1 RFLYLIILGAAGKNP
16 FSRPLSY
23 SAFIPW
29 IGAASRI
36 GQTLPKTEAL
46 KCMPSRKTEECQIKE
61 STRTDEDK
69 LIDFLESGKVKSVN
83 QMLPGRTLNITHLT
97 ISVSSFSSLKVIHMG
112 CMHSVVFYHFP
123 LWWQESAGDHSDAL
137 LSFKHPP
144 NMYISDIA
152 GRVARHTNNR
162 TEQKYFQPHD
172 GRLCA
177 ATEENIQSAQEKT
190 LKIYLPWLAALK
202 FKGLSVQT
210 EHAAVDRYTQVHPFT
225 GTSIIHSMIVFMK
238 KNQTRPE
245 ERLRSMTLLPEL
257 SGIINTSEAEQ
268 LNRQLASCRY
278 FICEMKDTHFIFALR
293 LIFHLHNEKIN

>member
-1 RFLYLIILGAAGKNP
+1 LIILGAAGKNP

-46 KCMPSRKTEECQIKE
+46 KGMPSRKKLRSAKLKSQPECKNEYDLIFPQASRCQLAATCQE
-61 STRTDEDK
+61 MGVSGVGSRTDLINRLQELLLYKDIYPKMFVK
-69 LIDFLESGKVKSVN
+69 LQKTGGGVLH
-83 QMLPGRTLNITHLT
+83 T
-97 ISVSSFSSLKVIHMG
+97 G
-112 CMHSVVFYHFP
+112 CMHSVVYYHSP
-123 LWWQESAGDHSDAL
+123 LWWQESAQDHSDAL

-162 TEQKYFQPHD
+162 TEQKCFQPRD

-177 ATEENIQSAQEKT
+177 ATEENIQNAQEKT
-190 LKIYLPWLAALK
+190 LKIDLPWLAALK

-210 EHAAVDRYTQVHPFT
+210 EHAAADRYTQVHPFT
-225 GTSIIHSMIVFMK
+225 GTKERYSLYDRLRK
-238 KNQTRPE
+238 KKFKTRPE
-245 ERLRSMTLLPEL
+245 GLRSMTF
-257 SGIINTSEAEQ
+257 S
-268 LNRQLASCRY
+268 
-278 FICEMKDTHFIFALR
+278 H
-293 LIFHLHNEKIN
+293 